1 MARKTTSSVLDFTIV
16 LQEEPEG
23 GYTVIVP
30 ALPGCVSFGETVDE
44 ARRMA
49 KEAIEL
55 HIEGLLEKGWITQK
69 QLKSRIEF
77 VTHVQ
82 ATVG

>member
-44 ARRMA
+44 ARKVAR
-49 KEAIEL
+49 EAIEL
-55 HIEGLLEKGWITQK
+55 HVEGLLEKGWVTQR
-69 QLKSRIEF
+69 QLKSRVEL
-77 VTHVQ
+77 VTRVQ